1 MKDFE
6 KIRSINQIET
16 EIIKDS
22 FLTISSNFAS
32 LLEDVRNNL
41 YVIFKEKKDY
51 NNFPK
56 IYLLPKELQELLNN
70 PKLKSSI
77 SSGGLYFGFIK
88 KGKFYFSI
96 EGAEFLFK
104 SNLIAT
110 DLQLNVNWDGEKS
123 ILYGNNISK
132 NMLLK
137 ESYNFKIKD
146 ILIMLNEEQE
156 IIAISKAVV
165 EGNQVQNLEPEEL
178 IAINLSDKGTYLREK
193 Q

>member
-16 EIIKDS
+16 DIIKDS
-22 FLTISSNFAS
+22 NSILSSNFVS
-32 LLEDVRNNL
+32 LLEDLRKKL
-41 YVIFKEKKDY
+41 YVIFKGKKEY
-51 NNFPK
+51 NTFPK
-56 IYLLPKELQELLNN
+56 IYLFSKELQELLNN
-70 PKLKSSI
+70 LKLKDRI

-88 KGKFYFSI
+88 KGKFYISI

-104 SNLIAT
+104 NNLIAT
-110 DLQLNVNWDGEKS
+110 DLQLNVNWNGEKS

-137 ESYNFKIKD
+137 EFYNFKLGD
-146 ILIMLNEEQE
+146 ILIILNVEQE

-165 EGNQVQNLEPEEL
+165 EGNQVQNLKPEDL
-178 IAINLSDKGTYLREK
+178 IAINLSDKGIYLREK

>member
-6 KIRSINQIET
+6 KIRAINQIET

-22 FLTISSNFAS
+22 FSTLSSNFVS
-32 LLEDVRNNL
+32 FLEDLRSKL
-41 YVIFKEKKDY
+41 YVIFKGKKEY

-56 IYLLPKELQELLNN
+56 IYLFSKELQELLNN
-70 PKLKSSI
+70 PKLKDSI
-77 SSGGLYFGFIK
+77 RSGGLYFGFIK

-96 EGAEFLFK
+96 EGVDFLFK
-104 SNLIAT
+104 NNLIAT
-110 DLQLNVNWDGEKS
+110 DLQLIVNWDGEKS
-123 ILYGNNISK
+123 ILYGNNIAK

-137 ESYNFKIKD
+137 ESYNFKIED
-146 ILIMLNEEQE
+146 ILIILNEEQE

-178 IAINLSDKGTYLREK
+178 IAINLSDKGIYLREK

>member
-16 EIIKDS
+16 EIIKES
-22 FLTISSNFAS
+22 FSTLSSNFVF
-32 LLEDVRNNL
+32 LLEDLRNKL
-41 YVIFKEKKDY
+41 YVIFKGKKEYD
-51 NNFPK
+51 NFPK
-56 IYLLPKELQELLNN
+56 IYLFSVELQEFLNN
-70 PKLKSSI
+70 PKLKDSI

-104 SNLIAT
+104 NNLIAT
-110 DLQLNVNWDGEKS
+110 DLLLNVNPDGEKS
-123 ILYGNNISK
+123 ILYGNNVSK
-132 NMLLK
+132 NMLQK
-137 ESYNFKIKD
+137 ESHNFKVED
-146 ILIMLNEEQE
+146 ILIILNEEQE

-178 IAINLSDKGTYLREK
+178 IAINLSDKGIYLREK